1 VRRFLF
7 APIKAKQAR
16 KENVP
21 QAKPVLRR
29 SAPPLLA
36 EVMQCFNILLFYYL
50 E

>member
-7 APIKAKQAR
+7 APIKAKQAQ

-21 QAKPVLRR
+21 QAKRGIPRAACSR
-29 SAPPLLA
+29 SYT
-36 EVMQCFNILLFYYL
+36 ENILS

>member
-7 APIKAKQAR
+7 APIKAKQAQ

-29 SAPPLLA
+29 SAPPLLYGKYI
-36 EVMQCFNILLFYYL
+36 VRIS
-50 E
+50 

>member
-7 APIKAKQAR
+7 APIKAKQAQ

-29 SAPPLLA
+29 SGQPLLWA
-36 EVMQCFNILLFYYL
+36 VAILIAN
-50 E
+50 